1 MPTDRLTYMETLSY
15 VASIVA
21 PFAAVVAPPAFGLVP
36 RVGPLRA
43 IVLALSTRFRGT
55 RDISQRTSEVLNL
68 RKKLSNISMEQYV
81 VVSGPKGVG

>member
-1 MPTDRLTYMETLSY
+1 METLSY

-43 IVLALSTRFRGT
+43 IVLALSTRFKGT
-55 RDISQRTSEVLNL
+55 QDISQRTNEVHDL
-68 RKKLSNISMEQYV
+68 RKMLSNLQKQQYV

>member
-1 MPTDRLTYMETLSY
+1 METLSY

-21 PFAAVVAPPAFGLVP
+21 SFAAVAAPPAAVAFGLVP

-43 IVLALSTRFRGT
+43 IVLALSTRFKGT
-55 RDISQRTSEVLNL
+55 QDISQRTNEVLNL
-68 RKKLSNISMEQYV
+68 RKMLSNISMEQYV

>member
-1 MPTDRLTYMETLSY
+1 MASL
-15 VASIVA
+15 VAS
-21 PFAAVVAPPAFGLVP
+21 FAAVAAPPAAAFGLVP

-43 IVLALSTRFRGT
+43 IVLALSTHFRGT

-68 RKKLSNISMEQYV
+68 RKMLSNLQKQQYV